1 MLFDVKRAAP
11 LPPDER
17 RAAILTATTPL
28 LEEYG
33 REVTTRQIAE
43 AAGVAEG
50 TLFRVFDSKD
60 AIVDAV
66 VCDLIDPEKS
76 SRAIEAID
84 PTLDLQTR
92 LVCAVTILQ
101 DRMQGMMRLFHA
113 LRMTPGPGK
122 QQGPTPEELDRR
134 IGEAI
139 ESVIGADH
147 DRFSHRPSEVAA
159 LLRAIAFSSA
169 HPMFAQHFPVD
180 PHSLVQVLL
189 HGVLVPAKDPQ

>member
-1 MLFDVKRAAP
+1 MLAGVKRAAP

-17 RAAILTATTPL
+17 RAAILAATTPL

-66 VCDLIDPEKS
+66 VCDLIDPEKP

-84 PTLDLQTR
+84 PTLDVETR
-92 LVCAVTILQ
+92 LVRAVAILQ
-101 DRMQGMMRLFHA
+101 DRMHGLMRLFHA
-113 LRMTPGPGK
+113 LRIAPGPGK
-122 QQGPTPEELDRR
+122 ARGPAPDELDRR

-147 DRFSHRPSEVAA
+147 NRFTHSTGEVAA

-169 HPMFAQHFPVD
+169 HPMFAQHFPAD

-189 HGVLVPAKDPQ
+189 HGVLIPAKDPQ